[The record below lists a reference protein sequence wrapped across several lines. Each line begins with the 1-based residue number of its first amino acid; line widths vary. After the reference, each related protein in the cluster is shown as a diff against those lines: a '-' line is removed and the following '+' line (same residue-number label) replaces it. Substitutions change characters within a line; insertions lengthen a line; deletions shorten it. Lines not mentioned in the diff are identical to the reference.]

1 MAPFLLTYPFF
12 HTFSLLVIRD
22 IRTGDAG
29 YKILQ
34 QHCLKASH
42 GTVYD
47 MDVDSRLGTVIT
59 VGQVI

>member
-1 MAPFLLTYPFF
+1 M
-12 HTFSLLVIRD
+12 IRD